1 MRSLKV
7 TASAMVLTLMVGACA
22 QQAGP
27 PGSFGN
33 GSTGNFAGT
42 GVGGGEVAG
51 TLGGAALGGLAGAQ
65 IGRGS
70 GSAVAAALG
79 VLAGGFIGN
88 RIGNS
93 LDKGSIAYNNQATQ
107 QALNNNQPGQPLPW
121 QSPSNPQVQ
130 GQVIPGQY
138 YQTAQGVYCREYTQ
152 KILIGGQLQTGVGT
166 ACRNPDGSWSQV
178 S

>member
-1 MRSLKV
+1 MRSMKIS
-7 TASAMVLTLMVGACA
+7 ASTVAIALMISGCA
-22 QQAGP
+22 NQAGA

-51 TLGGAALGGLAGAQ
+51 TLGGAALGGLAGNQ

-70 GSAVAAALG
+70 GNALATALG
-79 VLAGGFIGN
+79 VVAGGFIGN

-93 LDKGSIAYNNQATQ
+93 LDKGSIAYNNQQTQ
-107 QALNNNQPGQPLPW
+107 MALNNNQPGQALPW

-130 GQVIPGQY
+130 GVIIPQQVYQNPQGQ
-138 YQTAQGVYCREYTQ
+138 YCREYTQ
-152 KILIGGQLQTGVGT
+152 RILIGGQWQQGVGT
-166 ACRNPDGSWSQV
+166 ACRNPDGSWTQV
-178 S
+178 G